1 MPITRQTSWRAAV
14 VGLGLGLLTL
24 VVVGLPTAVIANPWF
39 TRMTPTRPQD
49 YVFLALT
56 VVLTAIIG
64 ATYALPSAC
73 ARQEGKVTGG
83 GLLSVLA
90 IGCPVCNKVVVLL
103 LGASGAVAYFE
114 PIQPLLALASI
125 ALLGVALV
133 LRLRAIRM
141 APGRL
146 SGHEALPRHEAVH

>member
-1 MPITRQTSWRAAV
+1 MPMTPLTSWRAAV

-24 VVVGLPTAVIANPWF
+24 MVVGLPTAVIANPWF
-39 TRMTPTRPQD
+39 IRMTPTRPQD

-56 VVLTAIIG
+56 VMLTAIIG

-73 ARQEGKVTGG
+73 SRQEGKVTGG

-90 IGCPVCNKVVVLL
+90 VGCPVCNKVVVLL

-114 PIQPLLALASI
+114 PMQPILALASI

-133 LRLRAIRM
+133 LRLRAVRM
-141 APGRL
+141 VPRRL
-146 SGHEALPRHEAVH
+146 SGHEALPRHEAIH